1 MAIDARPAQDRRP
14 TSIVAPLRDTRA
26 AISEDQRIHLERLVN
41 AVIHPNM
48 PRGLREQ
55 VVAAGMAQLTA
66 LGPEAIKSLSDF
78 SIANTGLIER
88 ATQAGVQGRG
98 LMAENGHEAR
108 TTLMRMIQS
117 TNFHDGRRQHL
128 VNAFIGMFGRG
139 WPGMG
144 EREAA
149 AQRRRFLAAQD
160 EAERRRRV
168 YLGEEGGDGDTPAGR
183 AAKAAAARAKSAG
196 PSARGPRPSS
206 LAYRGAGM
214 DRPPHERPELPE
226 GPPRADLAA
235 GRAAERSVPVPT
247 APADG
252 VVAPVAAAPDAPVVP
267 PRRLAALH
275 APSPAG

>member
-1 MAIDARPAQDRRP
+1 MAVDARPTPERRP
-14 TSIVAPLRDTRA
+14 PSIVAPLRDTRA

-66 LGPEAIKSLSDF
+66 LGPEAIRSLSDF

-117 TNFHDGRRQHL
+117 TNFHDGIRQHL

-149 AQRRRFLAAQD
+149 AQRRRFIAMQD
-160 EAERRRRV
+160 AEERRRRAN
-168 YLGEEGGDGDTPAGR
+168 LGDEGGDGDTPAGR
-183 AAKAAAARAKSAG
+183 AAKAAAARAKGAT

-214 DRPPHERPELPE
+214 GPGDERPRPELPE

-235 GRAAERSVPVPT
+235 GRAAERSLPVPT
-247 APADG
+247 APAEG
-252 VVAPVAAAPDAPVVP
+252 VPVAAAPDAPVVP
-267 PRRLAALH
+267 PRRVAALH